1 MDRLIT
7 AIMEKQ
13 NPTALGLDT
22 RLEYVPEALWE
33 KFNEK
38 GDSFESCARIIY
50 NYNQLL
56 IDALCDIVPCV
67 KVQLAYYEMYS
78 YAGLKAFYDTCAYAK
93 ACGMYVIADGKRND
107 IGATAEAYG
116 AAYLGKTGLSGGR
129 LDGAFMCDGLTVN
142 GYLGSDGIEPFK
154 NNCSQYNK
162 TAFVL
167 VKTSNPS
174 SGELQDLILSDGRR
188 IYEAMADM
196 VEQWGR
202 GNIGA
207 YGYSNIGA
215 VVGATYKEQ
224 AVALRGKYK
233 NMFFL
238 IPGYGAQGAGAED
251 IEVCFDS
258 RGLGGIVNNSRGLL
272 CAYKK
277 PEYSNLEPAEAARKE
292 AERMRED
299 IVGCLKRHNKWAYG
313 SMGVKNA

>member
-22 RLEYVPEALWE
+22 RLEYVPQTLWE
-33 KFNEK
+33 RFNEK
-38 GDSFESCARIIY
+38 GNSFESCARIIY
-50 NYNQLL
+50 GYNQLL
-56 IDALCDIVPCV
+56 IDALRDIVPCV

-93 ACGMYVIADGKRND
+93 ASGLYVIADGKRND

-116 AAYLGKTGLSGGR
+116 AAYLGKTNLAGDSQE
-129 LDGAFMCDGLTVN
+129 GAFFCDGLTIN
-142 GYLGSDGIEPFK
+142 GYLGSDGILPFK

-174 SGELQDLILSDGRR
+174 SGELQDLTLSDGRKV
-188 IYEAMADM
+188 YEAMADM
-196 VEQWGR
+196 VEGWGR
-202 GNIGA
+202 ENIGA

-215 VVGATYKEQ
+215 VVGATYKKQ
-224 AVALRGKYK
+224 AAELRRKYK

-251 IEVCFDS
+251 IEVSFDS
-258 RGLGGIVNNSRGLL
+258 RGLGGIVNASRSIL

-277 PEYSNLEPAEAARKE
+277 PEYSHLEPEEAARKE
-292 AERMRED
+292 CERMRED
-299 IVGCLKRHNKWAYG
+299 IVGCLKRHKKWDYEN
-313 SMGVKNA
+313 MGVKNA